1 MGRNL
6 ANLRMELGGNARDSF
21 QQLAQLKNNVPK
33 VQVQKIEGVSSP
45 AALSPTGTVQSDNFV
60 AWTFGELP
68 ELLEIVQASGPGRAR
83 QTIIG
88 YPALVD
94 KETSCQLQVF
104 DDPEVAAKTH
114 QSGLVRLFALQLKDQ
129 LKFLEKNIPGLQQ
142 MGMQFMSLGSQEELR
157 KQIIGLALERAFL
170 QAPLPKNA
178 DQFLQRK
185 EEGRAR
191 LNLLANEIARLV
203 GVILA
208 EFVGLSKKIQ
218 GVKSSA
224 TSDMQTQL
232 HALMTKR
239 FILETPYS
247 QLVHYPRYLKAI
259 AVRVEKMRTD
269 PGRDGKLMQEWNQA
283 SSEWQR
289 TSSQAKSNDKKLQ
302 EYRWLLEELRVSL
315 FAQELKTPMP
325 VSVKRL
331 QKVWES
337 MQR

>member
-1 MGRNL
+1 
-6 ANLRMELGGNARDSF
+6 
-21 QQLAQLKNNVPK
+21 
-33 VQVQKIEGVSSP
+33 
-45 AALSPTGTVQSDNFV
+45 
-60 AWTFGELP
+60 
-68 ELLEIVQASGPGRAR
+68 
-83 QTIIG
+83 
-88 YPALVD
+88 
-94 KETSCQLQVF
+94 
-104 DDPEVAAKTH
+104 
-114 QSGLVRLFALQLKDQ
+114 
-129 LKFLEKNIPGLQQ
+129 
-142 MGMQFMSLGSQEELR
+142 
-157 KQIIGLALERAFL
+157 
-170 QAPLPKNA
+170 
-178 DQFLQRK
+178 
-185 EEGRAR
+185 
-191 LNLLANEIARLV
+191 
-203 GVILA
+203 
-208 EFVGLSKKIQ
+208 
-218 GVKSSA
+218 
-224 TSDMQTQL
+224 MQTQL